1 MLFLYKIKHLKSS
14 QKTDLC
20 PILINLYRIG
30 HLKSS
35 ATMVQTVGALRR
47 FWISPC
53 TEAPSNCQFWDFFTK
68 LGIGHPRTK
77 SCQRT
82 SLCADL
88 SICMVNVNKFAQKWA
103 SEFLA
108 KTIAENYRVAQ
119 ISSITLSRFVSPRS
133 ILINLHKFKH
143 LAFSQ
148 KHAQTNIALR
158 WKPRWNLRNRAWLCA
173 DVHRRLTQIC
183 QFIVNLNQFVQKIG
197 SWNLCKSWRKRISFA
212 QIFIIALRRFGN
224 PWSIL
229 INLYKTR
236 HLIPPQNLLQTNLA
250 LRRKCGLNI
259 IPPKLNTLFL
269 LSEKPWANRS
279 LKKTSFQTSQ
289 NFPEPQP
296 IYLHRAKKQ
305 QLQVQRRRWC

>member
-1 MLFLYKIKHLKSS
+1 
-14 QKTDLC
+14 
-20 PILINLYRIG
+20 
-30 HLKSS
+30 
-35 ATMVQTVGALRR
+35 
-47 FWISPC
+47 
-53 TEAPSNCQFWDFFTK
+53 
-68 LGIGHPRTK
+68 
-77 SCQRT
+77 
-82 SLCADL
+82 
-88 SICMVNVNKFAQKWA
+88 MVNVNKFAQKRA

-108 KTIAENYRVAQ
+108 KTIAEEYRVAQ
-119 ISSITLSRFVSPRS
+119 ISSITLSRFVSPWS

-236 HLIPPQNLLQTNLA
+236 HLISPQKLLQTNLA
-250 LRRKCGLNI
+250 LRRKTWLDHYPPEAEHIVFTKQKTLGKYISKENFVSNI
-259 IPPKLNTLFL
+259 TKLSRTLTYWFLSCEKTTVTSPKKAVVL
-269 LSEKPWANRS
+269 
-279 LKKTSFQTSQ
+279 TSPT
-289 NFPEPQP
+289 PLGE
-296 IYLHRAKKQ
+296 
-305 QLQVQRRRWC
+305 